1 MFKLGPKTPDEA
13 AQALAAYGMEI
24 LGPHPRNVSV

>member
-13 AQALAAYGMEI
+13 AQALAESGMEI
-24 LGPHPRNVSV
+24 VGPHPRDVSA